1 MEAKGDKDLKLN
13 WQTRTDEANSPTPP
27 HHNDANGRDVVIGA
41 MIVGTLLLQFYRLMH
56 LTGYV
61 HILLLS
67 LVFETIYI
75 SFK

>member
-56 LTGYV
+56 LTMVSVAMCTFYYY
-61 HILLLS
+61 H
-67 LVFETIYI
+67 
-75 SFK
+75 